1 MSRASRQS
9 KILSI
14 IATQDIETQDELVSS
29 LNYSGYQ
36 VTQATIS
43 RDIKELG
50 LIKTLTASGKYKYV
64 TKQKVDSN
72 LSGKL
77 LNIVREA
84 VISVVTANN
93 LCVVKTLTDN
103 AAAVSGAIEQL
114 GLDEVV
120 GMVADRSTI
129 LVVCN
134 SAKEAISLSQEIN
147 RLLD

>member
-1 MSRASRQS
+1 MSRGSRQS

-14 IATQDIETQDELVSS
+14 ISSQDIETQDELVSS
-29 LNYSGYQ
+29 LQKSGYN

-64 TKQKVDSN
+64 TKQKMDSN

-77 LNIVREA
+77 LNVVRET

-93 LCVVKTLTDN
+93 LCVVKTMTDS
-103 AAAVSGAIEQL
+103 ASAVSGAIEQL
-114 GLDEVV
+114 GFDEAV
-120 GMVADRSTI
+120 GMVADRNTI
-129 LVVCN
+129 LIVCN
-134 SAKEAISLSQEIN
+134 SAKDANNLSQEIN
-147 RLLD
+147 RLLY

>member
-9 KILSI
+9 KILNI
-14 IATQDIETQDELVSS
+14 ISAKDIETQDELVAS
-29 LNYSGYQ
+29 LQKSGYT

-50 LIKTLTASGKYKYV
+50 LIKTLTSNGKYKYV
-64 TKQKVDSN
+64 TKQKVDGN

-77 LNIVREA
+77 LNIVRET

-103 AAAVSGAIEQL
+103 ASAVSGAIEQL
-114 GLDEVV
+114 GFDEVV
-120 GMVADRSTI
+120 GVVADRSTVLI
-129 LVVCN
+129 VCN
-134 SAKEAISLSQEIN
+134 SAKDAGSLSQEIS

>member
-14 IATQDIETQDELVSS
+14 IATRDIETQDELVYS
-29 LNYSGYQ
+29 LQKSGYN

-50 LIKTLTASGKYKYV
+50 LIKTLTANGRYKYV

-77 LNIVREA
+77 LNVVRET

-93 LCVVKTLTDN
+93 LCVVKTMTDN
-103 AAAVSGAIEQL
+103 ASAVAGAIEQL

-129 LVVCN
+129 LIVCN
-134 SAKEAISLSQEIN
+134 SAKDAGSLSLEIN

>member
-14 IATQDIETQDELVSS
+14 IASRDIETQDELVAA
-29 LNYSGYQ
+29 LQYAGYK

-50 LIKTLTASGKYKYV
+50 LIKTLTSVGKYKYV

-77 LNIVREA
+77 LNIVRET
-84 VISVVTANN
+84 VVSVVTASN
-93 LCVVKTLTDN
+93 LVVVKTMTDS
-103 AAAVSGAIEQL
+103 AGAVSGAIEQL
-114 GLDEVV
+114 SMPEVV
-120 GMVADRSTI
+120 GVVADRSTI
-129 LVVCN
+129 LIVCR
-134 SAKEAISLSQEIN
+134 SARDADVLAQEVN
-147 RLLD
+147 GLLY

>member
-1 MSRASRQS
+1 MSRGSRQS

-14 IATQDIETQDELVSS
+14 IATYDIETQDELVAN
-29 LNYSGYQ
+29 LQRSGYN

-50 LIKTLTASGKYKYV
+50 LIKTLTANGKYKYV

-77 LNIVREA
+77 LNIVRET

-93 LCVVKTLTDN
+93 LCVIKTMTDN
-103 AAAVSGAIEQL
+103 ASAVSGAIEQL

-120 GMVADRSTI
+120 GIVADRSTI
-129 LVVCN
+129 LIVCN
-134 SAKEAISLSQEIN
+134 SAKDAGSLSQEIN
-147 RLLD
+147 RLLY

>member
-14 IATQDIETQDELVSS
+14 IGTRDIETQDELVAS
-29 LNYSGYQ
+29 LQKSGYNA
-36 VTQATIS
+36 TQATIS

-50 LIKTLTASGKYKYV
+50 LIKTLTANGKYKYV
-64 TKQKVDSN
+64 TKQKVESN

-77 LNIVREA
+77 LNVVRET

-103 AAAVSGAIEQL
+103 ASAVSGVIEQL
-114 GLDEVV
+114 GFDEVI

-129 LVVCN
+129 LIVCSSSKN
-134 SAKEAISLSQEIN
+134 ATDLAQEIN

>member
-14 IATQDIETQDELVSS
+14 ISAQDIETQDELVTS
-29 LNYSGYQ
+29 LQRAGYN

-50 LIKTLTASGKYKYV
+50 LIKTLTANGRYKYV
-64 TKQKVDSN
+64 TKQRVDSN

-77 LNIVREA
+77 LNIVRET

-103 AAAVSGAIEQL
+103 ASAVSGAIEQL
-114 GLDEVV
+114 GFEEVV
-120 GMVADRSTI
+120 GIVADRSTI
-129 LVVCN
+129 LIVCN
-134 SAKEAISLSQEIN
+134 SAKDANSLSQEIC

>member
-1 MSRASRQS
+1 MNRASRQS
-9 KILSI
+9 KILNI
-14 IATQDIETQDELVSS
+14 IASRDVETQDELVN
-29 LNYSGYQ
+29 LLRKNGCD
-36 VTQATIS
+36 VTQATVS

-50 LIKTLTASGKYKYV
+50 LIKTLAPGGKYKYV
-64 TKQKVDSN
+64 TMHNVDSN

-93 LCVVKTLTDN
+93 LCVVKTMTDN
-103 AAAVSGAIEQL
+103 ASAVAGAIEQL

-120 GMVADRSTI
+120 GIVADRSTI

-134 SAKEAISLSQEIN
+134 SVKDASSLSQEIN

>member
-1 MSRASRQS
+1 MSRATRQS

-14 IATQDIETQDELVSS
+14 ISTRDIETQDELVAS
-29 LNYSGYQ
+29 LQKSGYT

-50 LIKTLTASGKYKYV
+50 LIKTLTSSGRYKYV

-77 LNIVREA
+77 LNIVRET

-103 AAAVSGAIEQL
+103 ASAVSGAIEQL

-120 GMVADRSTI
+120 GIVADRSTI

-134 SAKEAISLSQEIN
+134 SAKDANSLSQEIN

>member
-1 MSRASRQS
+1 MSRATRQS

-14 IATQDIETQDELVSS
+14 ISTRDIETQDELVSS
-29 LNYSGYQ
+29 LQKSGYN

-50 LIKTLTASGKYKYV
+50 LIKTLTVNGKYKYV
-64 TKQKVDSN
+64 TKQKVDNN

-77 LNIVREA
+77 LNIVRET

-93 LCVVKTLTDN
+93 LCVVKTITDN
-103 AAAVSGAIEQL
+103 ASAVSSAIEQL

-129 LVVCN
+129 LIACN
-134 SAKEAISLSQEIN
+134 SANDAVRLSQEIN

>member
-14 IATQDIETQDELVSS
+14 ISAKDIETQDELVAS
-29 LNYSGYQ
+29 LQKSGYT

-50 LIKTLTASGKYKYV
+50 LIKTLTPSGKYKYV

-77 LNIVREA
+77 LNIVRETI
-84 VISVVTANN
+84 ISVVTANN
-93 LCVVKTLTDN
+93 LCIVKTLTDN
-103 AAAVSGAIEQL
+103 ASAVSGAIEQL

-120 GMVADRSTI
+120 GIVADRSTI
-129 LVVCN
+129 LIVCN
-134 SAKEAISLSQEIN
+134 SAKDAGSLSQEIS

>member
-14 IATQDIETQDELVSS
+14 ISTRDIETQEELVTS
-29 LNYSGYQ
+29 LQKSGYN

-50 LIKTLTASGKYKYV
+50 LIKTLTANGKYKYV
-64 TKQKVDSN
+64 TKQKVDVN

-77 LNIVREA
+77 LNIAREA

-93 LCVVKTLTDN
+93 LCVVKTMTDN
-103 AAAVSGAIEQL
+103 ASAVSGAIEQL
-114 GLDEVV
+114 GLEEVV
-120 GMVADRSTI
+120 GIVADRSTVLI
-129 LVVCN
+129 VCN
-134 SAKEAISLSQEIN
+134 SAKDADSLSREIN

>member
-1 MSRASRQS
+1 MSRSSRQS
-9 KILSI
+9 KILDI
-14 IATQDIETQDELVSS
+14 IATRDIETQDELVFS
-29 LNYSGYQ
+29 LQKSGYN

-50 LIKTLTASGKYKYV
+50 LIKTLTSSGKYKYV
-64 TKQKVDSN
+64 TKQKIDSN

-77 LNIVREA
+77 LNVVRET

-93 LCVVKTLTDN
+93 LCVVKTMIDSSS
-103 AAAVSGAIEQL
+103 AVSGAIEQL

-120 GMVADRSTI
+120 GIVADRNTVLI
-129 LVVCN
+129 VCG
-134 SAKEAISLSQEIN
+134 SAKDAVSLSVEIN